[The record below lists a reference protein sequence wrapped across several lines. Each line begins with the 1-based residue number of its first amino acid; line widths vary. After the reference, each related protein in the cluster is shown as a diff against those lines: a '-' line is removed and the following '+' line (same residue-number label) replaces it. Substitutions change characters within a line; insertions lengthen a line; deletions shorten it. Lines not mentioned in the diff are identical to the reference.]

1 MHNLVEEVKTNSKEA
16 EVDLVDKEA
25 NMVAMVEVEAVSQVE
40 AFQNNLLAN
49 YVANMATQPLIVGI
63 GMIDSF
69 LVRLL
74 VLCLFLES

>member
-40 AFQNNLLAN
+40 AFQNNLPTK